1 MPLVPPHG
9 VSIVIG
15 DPLPSRRAAGEKP
28 TDAEIDALH
37 KAYADELNAA
47 FDAHKAAAGYPDAT
61 LKII

>member
-37 KAYADELNAA
+37 KAYADELKAA
-47 FDAHKAAAGYPDAT
+47 FDEHKAAAGYPDAT